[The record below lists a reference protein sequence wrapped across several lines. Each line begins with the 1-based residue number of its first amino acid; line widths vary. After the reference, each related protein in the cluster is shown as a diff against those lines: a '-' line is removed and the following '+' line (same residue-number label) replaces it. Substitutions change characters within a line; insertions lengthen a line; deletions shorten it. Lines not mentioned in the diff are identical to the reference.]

1 MTEAVNNKVVN
12 NEAAGKELAG
22 KRALITGGSRGIGKA
37 IALKLAAAGADI
49 MLNYFGDT
57 AEAEAAAAE
66 CRAYGVRAAICP
78 GDVGKTEDVEAL
90 FAATVAELSGVDI
103 LINNAGITRDN
114 LLLRLSD
121 EDFDRVLNTNL
132 RGAFLCMRSA
142 AKLMLRQ
149 RFGRI
154 ISISSVVALRGNAGQ
169 VNYAASKAG
178 IIGMT
183 KSLAREAAGR
193 NVTVNALAPGFIE
206 TDMTAVLPESVREKM
221 LAGIPAGRMGQPEDV
236 AAAALFL
243 ASPQA
248 GYITGQVLRVDGGMA
263 M

>member
-1 MTEAVNNKVVN
+1 MSEKI
-12 NEAAGKELAG
+12 LAG

-37 IALKLAAAGADI
+37 IALKLAEAGADV
-49 MLNYFGDT
+49 MMNYFGDI

-66 CRAYGVRAAICP
+66 CRAFGVKVAICP
-78 GDVGKTEDVEAL
+78 GDVSNSEDVEQL
-90 FAATVAELSGVDI
+90 FKAAVAELGGVDI
-103 LINNAGITRDN
+103 LVNNAGITRDG
-114 LLLRLSD
+114 LLLRMSD
-121 EDFDRVLNTNL
+121 EDFDKVLATNL
-132 RGAFLCMRSA
+132 RGAFLCMRAA
-142 AKLMLRQ
+142 AKLMLKQ

-154 ISISSVVALRGNAGQ
+154 VSISSVVALRGNAGQ

-183 KSLAREAAGR
+183 KSLAREAASR

-206 TDMTAVLPESVREKM
+206 TDMTAVLPAAVREKM

-243 ASPQA
+243 ASPA
-248 GYITGQVLRVDGGMA
+248 ASYITGQVLRVDGGMA
-263 M
+263 T